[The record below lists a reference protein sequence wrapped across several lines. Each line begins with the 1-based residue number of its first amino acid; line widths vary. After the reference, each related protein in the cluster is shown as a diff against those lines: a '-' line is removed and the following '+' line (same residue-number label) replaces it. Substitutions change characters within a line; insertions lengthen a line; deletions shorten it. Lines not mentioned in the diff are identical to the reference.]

1 MKRKLSLFWLLVAG
15 LALSFALFYTTLQ
28 PTEPSLA
35 APRSDHLHEAPLPAF
50 PYISEAFSP
59 LAQSAITCTLTVTT
73 TDDGLDNHSFPN
85 AATLDDYDNLAL
97 APGGIDDEVQP
108 EEDYFK
114 LSVGI
119 DQIGRTYE
127 IEAQPESDNY
137 NLGITVYDESQSEI
151 DSDDDSI
158 NNKSARVSLVPEET
172 GTYYFKIYQLTENC
186 TGGTYSLSVDV
197 SGAPWD
203 DYEPNDD
210 PNEAK
215 SVRTASNLNFYPYR
229 DRSSPDVDWFRVWAK
244 AGRTYEA
251 RTSNLNWSG
260 VDTYLVVFDTNVV
273 TVATDTSDGYE
284 SYVEWTPSQDDYYY
298 IRVENKTQSDDP
310 DYTYDLT
317 IEQKTEDEEEII
329 GDRYEDNDAFDQTAN
344 STLPVA
350 TSVNLESF
358 KGNATFHNAD
368 DEDWFRFWVKDGK
381 WYQATTSDLDGIDT
395 RIEVRDRDNKV
406 VEKDDDGGGG
416 YASQARWQG
425 GYDGYYYIRVTN
437 KVNTSGSYDM
447 TVQEVGA
454 PESEP
459 EPTAA
464 PPNQDADRCD
474 KNNLGNSFEDA
485 CIIARGKAETF
496 NFIPPY
502 GGTDNDFFKL
512 WIKPGFTYKCATSDL
527 DPGVDTNIILFSGPS
542 WDHGI
547 GGNDDVEPG
556 EYRSAFTYHATY
568 EGWLYI
574 LVGYGER
581 TPSDVNDSS
590 YTLVCSMPGEPT
602 TTPAPEATNTPQ
614 PDKDEPTLTPT
625 PTATSAS
632 SPVATPTPNNG
643 GTGGAQSLTIRTL
656 ATPTPASVEATAAP
670 RFVPITLLVYYD
682 ANDDRQPGAGEG
694 IAGISAQAY
703 SVADNQLQAQG
714 FTGEDGQVEF
724 TVSAQGSIRIS
735 VPFLGFN
742 QMVTGESA
750 SIYLRVPPQS
760 SPGGTASNE

>member
-1 MKRKLSLFWLLVAG
+1 LDIDE
-15 LALSFALFYTTLQ
+15 LATT
-28 PTEPSLA
+28 PTPTNTPAPTDTPEP
-35 APRSDHLHEAPLPAF
+35 D
-50 PYISEAFSP
+50 
-59 LAQSAITCTLTVTT
+59 
-73 TDDGLDNHSFPN
+73 
-85 AATLDDYDNLAL
+85 
-97 APGGIDDEVQP
+97 
-108 EEDYFK
+108 
-114 LSVGI
+114 
-119 DQIGRTYE
+119 
-127 IEAQPESDNY
+127 
-137 NLGITVYDESQSEI
+137 
-151 DSDDDSI
+151 
-158 NNKSARVSLVPEET
+158 
-172 GTYYFKIYQLTENC
+172 
-186 TGGTYSLSVDV
+186 
-197 SGAPWD
+197 PWD
-203 DYEPNDD
+203 DYEPNDT
-210 PNEAK
+210 PNEAYQLLGTD
-215 SVRTASNLNFYPYR
+215 SVTASEINFYPYQ
-229 DRSSPDVDWFRVWAK
+229 DRQGPDVDWFKVWAK
-244 AGRTYEA
+244 RDRTYEA
-251 RTSNLNWSG
+251 TTSDLIGG
-260 VDTYLVVFDTNVV
+260 VDTDIEVYTSTSAQEPIAV
-273 TVATDTSDGYE
+273 DTSDGYE
-284 SYVEWTPSQDDYYY
+284 SYAEWTPSQDNYYF
-298 IRVENKTQSDDP
+298 IRVKNNIEIDDP
-310 DYTYDLT
+310 DPDHTYSLT
-317 IEQKTEDEEEII
+317 VKQKTEEEEVIL
-329 GDRYEDNDAFDQTAN
+329 GDQYEENDNANQTAN
-344 STLPVA
+344 STLPIA
-350 TSVNLESF
+350 TSVTLGDF
-358 KGNATFHNAD
+358 KGKATFHDAED
-368 DEDWFRFWVKDGK
+368 RDQGDWFRFWVKDGK
-381 WYQATTSDLDGIDT
+381 WYQATTSALDGIDT

-416 YASQARWQG
+416 YASEAAWKG
-425 GYDGYYYIRVTN
+425 DYDGYYFIRVTN
-437 KVNTSGSYDM
+437 KVGTNGSYDM
-447 TVQEVGA
+447 TVEEISA

-632 SPVATPTPNNG
+632 SPVATPTPDNG